1 MTTENDSS
9 DDEFFEMSR
18 VKKKDIQTPVRLLSE
33 STPDI
38 GDRVSLWKDEIE
50 QIGNK
55 NFELA

>member
-18 VKKKDIQTPVRLLSE
+18 VKKKDIQTTVRLLSE

-50 QIGNK
+50 QIGNR